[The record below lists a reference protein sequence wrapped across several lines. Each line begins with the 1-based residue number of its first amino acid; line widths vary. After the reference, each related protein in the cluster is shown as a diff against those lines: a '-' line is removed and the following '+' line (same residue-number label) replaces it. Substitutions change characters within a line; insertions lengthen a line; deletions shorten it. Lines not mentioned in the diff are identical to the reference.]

1 VKRKRVLTQEMPL
14 SLEGMR
20 SVQTDALGGR
30 LSATDPT
37 CTMALSLLQAEQ
49 YRRQKAVDD
58 AKLQL
63 FMAAA

>member
-1 VKRKRVLTQEMPL
+1 MPL

-37 CTMALSLLQAEQ
+37 CAMALSLLQAEQ